1 MLGQKVG
8 DGGCTRLVEAA
19 LAQVGAKP
27 GQNLSQPGFYVWG
40 RALAAGEAIQA
51 GDIVQFS
58 PGTRF
63 ETPNSWMQMDTFFGH
78 AGIIE
83 SVSGSTITIL
93 NQNMA
98 GSPVI
103 RTTIDLSTRT
113 AGSVA
118 IYRAI
123 PA

>member
-27 GQNLSQPGFYVWG
+27 GQITQPGFTVWG
-40 RALAAGEAIQA
+40 RLLTAGEAIQP

-63 ETPNSWMQMDTFFGH
+63 ETPNSWIQMDTVNGH

-83 SVSGSTITIL
+83 SSSGSTITIL

-98 GSPVI
+98 GSHVI
-103 RTTIDLSTRT
+103 RTTIDLSTIKQ
-113 AGSVA
+113 GSVS